1 MWFLSEETN
10 LPRRR
15 RYTVADELRIGLQEL
30 LRKAQMEGIT
40 GGVCR
45 TSESA
50 VNRKFN
56 FGEFPFHALG

>member
-1 MWFLSEETN
+1 M
-10 LPRRR
+10 
-15 RYTVADELRIGLQEL
+15 ADELRIGLQEL

-50 VNRKFN
+50 VNRKVN

>member
-1 MWFLSEETN
+1 M
-10 LPRRR
+10 
-15 RYTVADELRIGLQEL
+15 ADELRIGLQEL

-56 FGEFPFHALG
+56 FGEFPFHAVSILENGCGRRLGLA